1 MIKKVISI
9 TGFVFV
15 LLFAL
20 VALKASGYVSF
31 VLFLALAFWISP
43 FSDFLKHSFKKSK
56 GKRALS
62 IIGGILLFFVAVGT
76 FPTSETTQSVADET
90 QLTREAIETGDT
102 SVDRSLPS
110 DDSLETTNVF
120 NEEVLVTSPSE
131 SETPNIIVA
140 DSQTDAV
147 VTPSPI
153 VVSSDP
159 VSQVDNNTIENEPN
173 IVVAPEEPSPAQIN
187 DAPVVQTVE
196 PAPSIVDVPDATQ
209 TTATGSNGGGYNF
222 DTYYIPENQ
231 QTTETWVLNTSTM
244 KIHHPECKDVVKIK
258 PENYSTSSLSVAEL
272 QAMGYTTCGHCFK

>member
-1 MIKKVISI
+1 MIKKGISI

-43 FSDFLKHSFKKSK
+43 FSDFLKQSFKKSK

-140 DSQTDAV
+140 DSQTDVV

-153 VVSSDP
+153 VISPDS

-173 IVVAPEEPSPAQIN
+173 IVVAPEEPSPTQIN
-187 DAPVVQTVE
+187 DAPAVQTIE
-196 PAPSIVDVPDATQ
+196 PAPSTVDVPDTIQ
-209 TTATGSNGGGYNF
+209 TTATESNGGGYNF

-244 KIHHPECKDVVKIK
+244 KIHHPDCKDVVRIK
-258 PENYSTSSLSVAEL
+258 PENYSTSSLSIAEL
-272 QAMGYTTCGHCFK
+272 QVMGYTTCGHCFK